1 MNRKNRTLFVL
12 LVAVMVASGASYF
25 VYSAVSNIPVRE
37 IEVKSYYVAIATK
50 TLPVGTMLG
59 PNHVKLVAWPASS
72 PVAGGYT
79 KVEEVVNRGLI
90 APVVENEPLTATKL
104 APIEAG
110 AGLAPTIATGMRAI
124 SVKVNEVIGVA
135 GFVVPGT
142 RVDVVVTIGRQD
154 ESVSRVIVSNAQVLT
169 AGTKYD
175 QEQAKDGKP
184 VPSTVVT
191 LLVTPQDSERIALA
205 STQGSIMLALRN
217 PLDAT
222 ATDTKGTRMAS
233 LMGAPE
239 PAPVVR
245 IAKGVPRAA
254 IAAPAPPPPPAP
266 AIYQVETIRAAK
278 RVSEVVK

>member
-12 LVAVMVASGASYF
+12 IIAVAVASSASYF
-25 VYSAVSNIPVRE
+25 VYRAVSNIPVRE
-37 IEVKSYYVAIATK
+37 VEVKSYYVAIATK

-59 PNHVKLVAWPASS
+59 PNDVKLVAWPASS

-142 RVDVVVTIGRQD
+142 RVDVVVTMGRQSD
-154 ESVSRVIVSNAQVLT
+154 SISRVIVSNAQVLT

-175 QEQAKDGKP
+175 QDSAKDGKP

-191 LLVTPQDSERIALA
+191 LLVTPPDAERIALA
-205 STQGSIMLALRN
+205 SSVGSIMLTLRN
-217 PLDAT
+217 PLDKDATETTGVHT
-222 ATDTKGTRMAS
+222 AT
-233 LMGAPE
+233 LMGAPL
-239 PAPVVR
+239 PVPVTKVVNNVR
-245 IAKGVPRAA
+245 RIERP
-254 IAAPAPPPPPAP
+254 AAPPTPPAP
-266 AIYQVETIRAAK
+266 SIY
-278 RVSEVVK
+278 S

>member
-12 LVAVMVASGASYF
+12 LVAVFVASGASYF

-37 IEVKSYYVAIATK
+37 VEVKSYYVAIATK

-59 PNHVKLVAWPASS
+59 PNDVKLVAWPASS

-154 ESVSRVIVSNAQVLT
+154 DSVSRVIVSNAQVLT

-184 VPSTVVT
+184 LPSTVVT

-222 ATDTKGTRMAS
+222 ATETKGTRMAS

-245 IAKGVPRAA
+245 IARGVPRAA
-254 IAAPAPPPPPAP
+254 IVAPTPPPAAP